1 VLRPAT
7 DSDRDRVRSWRNHPD
22 VRRVSLTQ
30 HEIGAAE
37 HAAWWAATMTDPTR
51 RVLVYERDGVPS
63 GVVTFFGLDAAART
77 GWWGYYLDNAG
88 LEARG
93 ALFPAWIAIQREA
106 VRYARDELRLAA
118 LDGETLATNEA
129 VADFNARLGFREV
142 GRSTRDVDGR
152 PTEVI
157 HTRRTF
163 EEHAR

>member
-1 VLRPAT
+1 MLRPAT
-7 DSDRDRVRSWRNHPD
+7 DADRDLMLPWRNHPE
-22 VRRVSLTQ
+22 VRSVSLTQ
-30 HEIGAAE
+30 HEIRPEE
-37 HAAWWAATMTDPTR
+37 HAGWWKKTKSDPTR
-51 RVLVYERDGVPS
+51 AVLIYERDGVPS
-63 GVVTFFGLDAAART
+63 GVVSFFDLDAEAGS
-77 GWWGYYLDNAG
+77 GWWGYYLDNDG
-88 LEARG
+88 LTERG
-93 ALFPAWIAIQREA
+93 AMFPAWIAIQREA